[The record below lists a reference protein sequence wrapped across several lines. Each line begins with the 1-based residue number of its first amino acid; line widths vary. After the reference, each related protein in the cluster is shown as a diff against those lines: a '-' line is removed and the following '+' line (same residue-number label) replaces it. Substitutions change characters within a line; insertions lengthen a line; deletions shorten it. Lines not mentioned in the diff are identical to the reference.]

1 MAMGWGPIL
10 NGYLGRPIA
19 FAMASPVWVKAEV
32 QITAAGMPCRS
43 KVMPSDTLPDEQPP
57 QSPTPVTT
65 MSHLAAISPAI

>member
-1 MAMGWGPIL
+1 MGCGPML
-10 NGYLGRPIA
+10 KGYLGRPIA
-19 FAMASPVWVKAEV
+19 SAMASPVWVKAEV

-43 KVMPSDTLPDEQPP
+43 NVMPSDTLPDEQDP

>member
-1 MAMGWGPIL
+1 
-10 NGYLGRPIA
+10 
-19 FAMASPVWVKAEV
+19 MASPVWVKAEV